1 MNVLLVGATGIL
13 GRNVVP
19 RLLERGYHVRAVVR
33 GDEQARFLEQI
44 GVEPVPGNLLD
55 RKSLEVAARGMQA
68 ALHLALPGE
77 NQQDGNLSHRLQ
89 LEGTGNLIEA
99 LRQNGVKRYIQQSIS
114 LVYGEKGAELVDES
128 TSLEETPLNQS
139 AIRMEKLVRES
150 ELDWIILRSGLFY
163 GPGTGREERW
173 WQSARQG
180 RLIVPGD
187 GSDLVSLVH
196 VLDMARAVV
205 AATEQAPAHSIYNIA
220 DDEPVQVRELFRY
233 VAAQAGRAAPP
244 DGGPRFLPSLGVRN
258 LKAQIQLG
266 WRPVYPGYQTGL
278 AYGAFAA
285 AGNREMSLTASPRLA
300 DQAQTE
306 AIL

>member
-1 MNVLLVGATGIL
+1 MNILLVGATGIL

-33 GDEQARFLEQI
+33 GAEQARFLEQI
-44 GVEPVPGNLLD
+44 GVEPVLGNLLD
-55 RKSLEVAARGMQA
+55 RKSLEVAARDMQF
-68 ALHLALPGE
+68 ALHLALPLE
-77 NQQDGNLSHRLQ
+77 NQQYGSLSHRLQ

-99 LRQNGVKRYIQQSIS
+99 LRQNGVRHYVQQSLA
-114 LVYGEKGAELVDES
+114 LVYGEKGDELVDES
-128 TSLEETPLNQS
+128 ASLEETSLNQS
-139 AIRMEKLVRES
+139 AIRMEQLVRDS
-150 ELDWIILRSGLFY
+150 GLDWTILRGGLFY
-163 GPGTGREERW
+163 GPGTGREDRW

-187 GSDLVSLVH
+187 GSDLVSLIH

-205 AATEQAPAHSIYNIA
+205 AATEQAPANSIYNIA
-220 DDEPVQVRELFRY
+220 DDEPVRVRELFRY
-233 VAAQAGRAAPP
+233 VAAQAGQATPP
-244 DGGPRFLPSLGVRN
+244 EGGPRFLPSLGVRN

-266 WRPVYPGYQTGL
+266 WRPVFPGYQTGL
-278 AYGAFAA
+278 AYGTFAS
-285 AGNREMSLTASPRLA
+285 AGNREMALTASPRLA